1 MPYLK
6 NDIDK
11 HKYAQRRAARKVAV
25 VGSCGEGDYGN
36 DAVLRTIKGTRGWL
50 V

>member
-6 NDIDK
+6 KDIDK
-11 HKYAQRRAARKVAV
+11 HKYAQRRAARKVAA
-25 VGSCGEGDYGN
+25 VGTWGEGDYGN
-36 DAVLRTIKGTRGWL
+36 DAVLRMIKGTRGCL